1 MTACTVLYTDDVQLS
16 TDMCSFQLA
25 STNSNSCTVVMY
37 TTYHVIAYSCTR
49 YTVIHASQSCD
60 V

>member
-25 STNSNSCTVVMY
+25 STNSNSCTVVTVYNLSRNCLQLY
-37 TTYHVIAYSCTR
+37 TLHGNTR
-49 YTVIHASQSCD
+49 QLEL
-60 V
+60 